1 MSQYSGANPV
11 CVRRPE
17 VAYYSSPHSGQLHTL
32 AGFKLPEVTSLA
44 RLRFS
49 PNPLWEPCYIQH
61 TFAKEERR
69 SLHLAREVHGVGLGA
84 LPGLPFLGQGLFPL
98 TVPAPRFQVASS
110 GDLHLRNGGS
120 IVDGYAAP

>member
-11 CVRRPE
+11 SVRRPE
-17 VAYYSSPHSGQLHTL
+17 VAYYSSPHFRQLHTL
-32 AGFKLPEVTSLA
+32 AAGFKLPEVTPLA

-69 SLHLAREVHGVGLGA
+69 SLHLAQEVHGVGLGA
-84 LPGLPFLGQGLFPL
+84 LPGLPFLGQGLFLFDCSRPTL
-98 TVPAPRFQVASS
+98 PGCLFGRSTSS
-110 GDLHLRNGGS
+110 QWG
-120 IVDGYAAP
+120 